1 MSFIVEVGST
11 VLAKAHLHYEHNFV
25 SYQYNAPP
33 SKTNTANLPT
43 RKKTKTRDTR
53 PVRSSSATVPDE
65 DEDLPP
71 SADEQD
77 EEEEHAGDDPPPQM
91 SEFEI
96 SLSALLN
103 CINIFGES
111 TIKPVSAKQAAAREK
126 WKNRQ
131 NGNGRD
137 GGEDEE
143 EDPYEM
149 RDQRYGPGQQR
160 QQERGGSTVNMGK
173 KKGTTAMVLSWEA
186 EGCPLVLLWVLEP
199 GTSCHTG

>member
-25 SYQYNAPP
+25 SYRYNAPP
-33 SKTNTANLPT
+33 PKNQSNLPP
-43 RKKTKTRDTR
+43 RKKTKTRDAR

-65 DEDLPP
+65 DEDIPP
-71 SADEQD
+71 SASEEE
-77 EEEEHAGDDPPPQM
+77 EEEEHAGEDPPPQM

-131 NGNGRD
+131 NNNGRE
-137 GGEDEE
+137 EDEE

-149 RDQRYGPGQQR
+149 RDQRYGPAGAGQQR

-186 EGCPLVLLWVLEP
+186 EGCPLVLL
-199 GTSCHTG
+199 